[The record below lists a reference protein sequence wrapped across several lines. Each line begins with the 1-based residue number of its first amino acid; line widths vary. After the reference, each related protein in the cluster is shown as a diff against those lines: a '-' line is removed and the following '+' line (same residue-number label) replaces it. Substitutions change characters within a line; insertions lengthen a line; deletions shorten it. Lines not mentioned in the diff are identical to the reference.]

1 MPTALRGGKNMAINF
16 TLSQTGTSRF
26 AQVIGSGDPK
36 FLVGKETV
44 YEHTKHG
51 LFNLSIPNGILYKP
65 EDYNAEYGFWAY
77 FIAPT
82 AKAESNNSFVC
93 LNTYDRA
100 RFTFSFMQY
109 AAHVPNG
116 DFVKFFKEL
125 LALPNA
131 QDYFPK
137 LIVQNSRIFYREST
151 GSLTQLEDNTTTDA
165 LMKYLNPSLDH
176 IENQELI
183 CAARMVHWATN
194 DANHRRIQVK
204 VAIEHFKENM
214 KRYAQSY
221 NLDGYPDK
229 VCQMVCDIRHQGRAT
244 SQQIINALNTGGNF
258 ETAYS
263 RLCQLGNYPSRVT
276 KVRTVIN
283 NLIGAG
289 KFGKK
294 YRLATN
300 DFA

>member
-1 MPTALRGGKNMAINF
+1 MAINF
-16 TLSQTGTSRF
+16 SFSQSGTSRF
-26 AQVIGSGDPK
+26 AQVIGGGQPK

-44 YEHTKHG
+44 YQHTKHG
-51 LFNLSIPNGILYKP
+51 LYNLSIPNGLAYKP
-65 EDYNAEYGFWAY
+65 DDYSGEYGFWAY

-116 DFVKFFKEL
+116 DFVKFFRQL

-131 QDYFPK
+131 ADYFPK
-137 LIVQNSRIFYREST
+137 LVLQNNRIFYRQST
-151 GSLTQLEDNTTTDA
+151 GALTQLESDQSTEN
-165 LMKYLNPSLDH
+165 LMNYLNPSLNA

-194 DANHRRIQVK
+194 DPQHRRIQVK
-204 VAIEHFKENM
+204 IAIDHFKENM

-229 VCQMVCDIRHQGRAT
+229 ICQIICDIRHQGRAS
-244 SQQIINALNTGGNF
+244 SQQIINALNSGGNF
-258 ETAYS
+258 ETAYN
-263 RLCQLGNYPSRVT
+263 RLLQLGQPLYASRINT
-276 KVRTVIN
+276 VRAVIK
-283 NLIGAG
+283 NLTDAG
-289 KFGKK
+289 IFGKK
-294 YRLATN
+294 YKFSTN
-300 DFA
+300 EFV